1 MAERE
6 FEESDAIFKE
16 ILKIVRLIMY
26 IILFCAI
33 LGGAVANRLSL
44 LLIISG
50 INKVIRHVKGSNV
63 NAISEKRYF

>member
-26 IILFCAI
+26 IVLFCAV
-33 LGGAVANRLSL
+33 LGGAVTNRLSL

-50 INKVIRHVKGSNV
+50 INKVCKDFGYILRT
-63 NAISEKRYF
+63 F